1 MAAEL
6 KDEEWKIIYLEG
18 YVESE
23 NYQLSNY
30 GRVRRWKPNQ
40 KKHTYLK
47 PTNVN
52 GYHYMSFR
60 CENDWQKRKTFSIH
74 RMTADLFLEKPNT
87 QGERFVI
94 HLDYN
99 KQNNDIKNLRY
110 VDQLGLTLHNQ
121 KNPNVINSVRKGI
134 ITYSKLSEADVVK
147 LKIKLR
153 KGGDKLYKL
162 AQEFG
167 ITHTQLN
174 RIRKGEN
181 WGHVTIP
188 DED

>member
-60 CENDWQKRKTFSIH
+60 CEND
-74 RMTADLFLEKPNT
+74 
-87 QGERFVI
+87 
-94 HLDYN
+94 
-99 KQNNDIKNLRY
+99 
-110 VDQLGLTLHNQ
+110 
-121 KNPNVINSVRKGI
+121 
-134 ITYSKLSEADVVK
+134 
-147 LKIKLR
+147 
-153 KGGDKLYKL
+153 
-162 AQEFG
+162 
-167 ITHTQLN
+167 
-174 RIRKGEN
+174 
-181 WGHVTIP
+181 
-188 DED
+188 